1 MKRDVLVLNDSGK
14 LALKS
19 GDQVTEIRPA
29 NNNVVLLVDTS
40 GSMAG
45 AKIEQVRDG
54 AVQFAFSAADKGFQT
69 GVLVF
74 GDRAAVVLGPTSD
87 RSAIKRK
94 IRALDVGIVGGTT
107 NLTAGLQICLKVPR
121 LSTVVV
127 VTDGMPN
134 DQQSALE
141 VATVLKAT
149 GVEILVIGTD
159 DADTDFLGR
168 LASRPDLALHVSAN
182 QLSSSINDA
191 SRMLSAG
198 GITQLP
204 TSKR

>member
-1 MKRDVLVLNDSGK
+1 MRYEEFYRQSVDEPEVFWAEQARRIHWETPPQRIL
-14 LALKS
+14 
-19 GDQVTEIRPA
+19 DQSKPPFR
-29 NNNVVLLVDTS
+29 
-40 GSMAG
+40 
-45 AKIEQVRDG
+45 QW
-54 AVQFAFSAADKGFQT
+54 F
-69 GVLVF
+69 
-74 GDRAAVVLGPTSD
+74 
-87 RSAIKRK
+87 
-94 IRALDVGIVGGTT
+94 VGGTT